1 MGDASFLAV
10 TPPRPFLAVSPPVE
24 RPGEADLSEPEP
36 ARPAR
41 SIAEIPFQR
50 ALIVSDTSEPEI
62 DTAIFE
68 AAEAR
73 RGLGAYSL
81 ALQSGRAGPGR
92 KGRSTTYRF
101 EAFRRR

>member
-1 MGDASFLAV
+1 MGDVSFLAV

-24 RPGEADLSEPEP
+24 RPGEADLSEPAP

-73 RGLGAYSL
+73 VASGPILLRYNRGE
-81 ALQSGRAGPGR
+81 PGR